1 MAADA
6 RQSTIAVDAALQAH
20 ATQFTFLQAMWLLHR
35 AYPGVAQLGHQ
46 GPAEEELVRLRP
58 SASLAFAPGD
68 VESFQAISGRPPYRL
83 TTTFMGLYGTH
94 SPLPSFYAEG
104 VAKRTGDDENHIQR
118 MFLDI
123 FNHRLLSLL
132 YRGILKHRGHLLF
145 QPGAGDEFSWRL
157 FALAGLSPDG
167 VAAATGLPPQRL
179 LRFAGL
185 LSQKPRSAES
195 LRAVLASWFA
205 GIGITVRQCTQR
217 WVFLGSE
224 LCSALGQKSCRLGD
238 DATIGARVSDWAG
251 KFRISVGPLDF
262 ATYQSFLPGRANLV
276 TLSKLVRAAAG
287 DALEHD
293 VELVIRAEDT
303 PRLGTTL
310 GRDGHLGW
318 TTGLFTRPGDM
329 VSVVLS
335 DAA

>member
-6 RQSTIAVDAALQAH
+6 RQSTIAVADALQAH
-20 ATQFTFLQAMWLLHR
+20 TPRFTFLQAMWLLHR
-35 AYPGVAQLGHQ
+35 AYPGAAQLGHQ

-58 SASLAFAPGD
+58 SASLAFPPGD
-68 VESFQAISGRPPYRL
+68 LESFEKGPGRPPFRL
-83 TTTFMGLYGTH
+83 TTTFMGLYGAH
-94 SPLPSFYAEG
+94 SPLPSFYAEA
-104 VAKRTGDDENHIQR
+104 VAKGTADDEDHIQR
-118 MFLDI
+118 LFLDI
-123 FNHRLLSLL
+123 FNHRMLSLL

-157 FALAGLSPDG
+157 FAIAGLSPEG

-205 GIGITVRQCTQR
+205 GIGVSVLQCTRR

-224 LCSALGQKSCRLGD
+224 LCSALGRQSCRLGD
-238 DATIGARVSDWAG
+238 DATIGSRVSDWAG
-251 KFRISVGPLDF
+251 KFRIRVGPLDF
-262 ATYQSFLPGRANLV
+262 ETYQSFLPGRANLV
-276 TLSKLVRAAAG
+276 TLSKLVRAATG

-303 PRLGTTL
+303 SRLGATL
-310 GRDGHLGW
+310 GREGHLGW
-318 TTGLFTRPGDM
+318 TTGLFTRPGEEL
-329 VSVVLS
+329 SVVVK
-335 DAA
+335 AAA